1 MITVGEWLWGVN
13 FKFHTSQVEIENT
26 HWNPHFCLYCL
37 LIKPCSKYTINT
49 FFFIL
54 IGDEI
59 PKDDC
64 TKLLDEL
71 AGAEDED
78 GFFAYGPFL
87 DKLCGKA

>member
-1 MITVGEWLWGVN
+1 MI
-13 FKFHTSQVEIENT
+13 HI
-26 HWNPHFCLYCL
+26 
-37 LIKPCSKYTINT
+37 
-49 FFFIL
+49 FFFIF

-78 GFFAYGPFL
+78 GYFPYGPFL